1 MQNIDYLQDI
11 LQWEIKNQELYNKY
25 AIDIQN
31 PEIRQMLIQLRDNKM
46 QQITTLQNEIMKLMQ

>member
-1 MQNIDYLQDI
+1 MQNIDYLQDM

-46 QQITTLQNEIMKLMQ
+46 QQITTLQNEIKNLI